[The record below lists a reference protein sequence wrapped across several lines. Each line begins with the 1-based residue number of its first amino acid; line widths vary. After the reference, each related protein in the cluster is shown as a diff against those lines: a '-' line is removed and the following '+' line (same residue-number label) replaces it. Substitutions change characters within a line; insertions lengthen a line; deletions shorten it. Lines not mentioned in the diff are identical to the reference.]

1 MLKWLRR
8 VLTEEQREPSPSPSS
23 KTVFVQQVSV
33 DPPLRAEP
41 KDVFADA
48 ALMQR
53 HEELCRALH
62 EANHE
67 YYVLDAPTITDAGW
81 DRMLRELRGL
91 EAAHP
96 ELITPDSPTQRG
108 GAAPPILEPRRR
120 RGRPA
125 KSPDAVSQPS
135 EAIVGHDDPAT
146 FVVVDVETANRD
158 PSTICQIGIV
168 RFVEGAVAERWE
180 QLVDPETD
188 FDQLNSMIHGIG
200 ESHVT
205 NAPTFPEVFGAC
217 IARLDGV
224 VVSHTRFDQAALT
237 AAAGRYHLEC
247 PAWRWLDSAAVVRC
261 AWPERYGRAG
271 YGLENV
277 AADLG
282 IVYEPH
288 RAVEDAWAAG
298 QVLLQA
304 IAATGRGVSEWLERL
319 GAIPASDDVTSDPP
333 PKRRGRKKK
342 VLVDEHGQPPAT
354 FTAALRSDRSTSE
367 LIGLAKGVIADGVV
381 TEPEFGLLVS
391 WLEANPEAAACYP
404 GNVLS
409 GRIERILADGRVDP
423 DELEDIAAVLRELSG
438 ASQGEIR
445 GANLSATLPLDAPQ
459 PQIEFTGRRFVLT
472 GQFAYGPRSV
482 CEREVLARGGEVAKT
497 ANRRTDY
504 LVIGTIASPNW
515 YHTSHGRK
523 IEEAVRL
530 RERGSGLAIVS
541 EDHWAT
547 ALDQEGE

>member
-1 MLKWLRR
+1 MLKWLRS
-8 VLTEEQREPSPSPSS
+8 VLTRESSKAPPPPSPARAI
-23 KTVFVQQVSV
+23 VALDVAVQ
-33 DPPLRAEP
+33 PPLRVEP
-41 KDVFADA
+41 AAMDA
-48 ALMQR
+48 TLLQR
-53 HEELCRALH
+53 LEEVRHALH
-62 EANHE
+62 EANYE
-67 YYVLDAPTITDAGW
+67 YHVLDAPTLPDAEW
-81 DRMLRELRGL
+81 DRLMRELQAI

-96 ELITPDSPTQRG
+96 ELITPDSPTQRA
-108 GAAPPILEPRRR
+108 GAAPPILEPLRRR

-125 KSPDAVSQPS
+125 KSPGAVAQPS
-135 EAIVGHDDPAT
+135 EAIVRHADPAT

-180 QLVDPETD
+180 QLVDPEAD
-188 FDQLNSMIHGIG
+188 FDQLNSRIHGIG
-200 ESHVT
+200 ESHVA
-205 NAPTFPEVFGAC
+205 NAPTFPEVFAGC

-224 VVSHTRFDQAALT
+224 VVSHTRFDQAALK

-247 PAWRWLDSAAVVRC
+247 PAWKWLDSAAVVRC

-304 IAATGRGVSEWLERL
+304 IAATGRGVSEWLEPL
-319 GAIPASDDVTSDPP
+319 GAIPTSDDVTSDPP
-333 PKRRGRKKK
+333 PKRRGSKKK

-409 GRIERILADGRVDP
+409 RRIERILADGRVDP
-423 DELEDIAAVLRELSG
+423 DELEDIAAVLRELTG

-459 PQIEFTGRRFVLT
+459 PKIEFTGRRFVLT

-497 ANRRTDY
+497 TNRRTDY

-530 RERGSGLAIVS
+530 REEGYRVAIIA
-541 EDHWAT
+541 EEHWAT
-547 ALDQEGE
+547 ALDQEVD